1 MVIRVVIID
10 DHNIVRAGM
19 RMLLQSDPEIEIVGE
34 GETGLDALR
43 LAREKTP
50 DVIVMDVSMPQMD
63 GIEATRRI
71 KHETPT
77 SAVLAVTIHE
87 GADYFFRM
95 LQAGASGYV
104 PKRAAPEELI
114 RAIHTVA
121 EGNVFLE
128 PGIAK
133 ELVSDYLMR
142 VDEGAEQDSYDGL
155 TEREREVLVH
165 IAEGETNREI
175 ANKLGISVK
184 TVDRHC
190 ENIMSKLNLHS
201 RTELVKYALRKNLIS
216 LDDTG
221 ST

>member
-10 DHNIVRAGM
+10 DHTIVRAGM
-19 RMLLQSDPEIEIVGE
+19 RMLLQSDPEIEIAGE

-43 LAREKTP
+43 LAHDLAP

-71 KHETPT
+71 KTEVPK
-77 SAVLAVTIHE
+77 SSVLAVTIHE

-104 PKRAAPEELI
+104 PKRAAPDELL

-142 VDEGAEQDSYDGL
+142 VEEGAEQDSYDGL

-175 ANKLGISVK
+175 AHKLGISVK
-184 TVDRHC
+184 TVERHC

-216 LDDTG
+216 LDET
-221 ST
+221 